1 MHRNNIHKNGYDFE
15 ALSQHYPD
23 LKPFLT
29 ISTKGKT
36 SIDFANSK
44 AVKALNSALL
54 SRYYAIHFWDIP
66 DGYLCP
72 AVPGR
77 ADYIHHIAELLAK
90 NQTLGSPKRKIVGLD
105 IGTGANLVYPIIGS
119 QAYKWHFIASD
130 IEQVSFSSAKT
141 IIEANSHLKKR
152 IKLRLQT
159 DKQCFFKN
167 ILKERDYVDFTM
179 CNPPFHSSRQA
190 ALSGNQRKLRGL
202 KHNQRKRSSKK
213 AVFSSHN
220 TTSELNFGG
229 QNNELWCDGGELR
242 FITNMIKESVEVGSQ
257 VGIFTCLVSKSA
269 NLKPLLKLLQHID
282 AREIRQIDMYQGNK
296 ISRFITWTFKE

>member
-152 IKLRLQT
+152 IKLRLQKGST
-159 DKQCFFKN
+159 LILQCVTHLFIARDKRRC
-167 ILKERDYVDFTM
+167 LVT
-179 CNPPFHSSRQA
+179 
-190 ALSGNQRKLRGL
+190 
-202 KHNQRKRSSKK
+202 
-213 AVFSSHN
+213 
-220 TTSELNFGG
+220 
-229 QNNELWCDGGELR
+229 
-242 FITNMIKESVEVGSQ
+242 KESLEGLSTINENAAARKPYFHRITQQ
-257 VGIFTCLVSKSA
+257 V
-269 NLKPLLKLLQHID
+269 N
-282 AREIRQIDMYQGNK
+282 
-296 ISRFITWTFKE
+296 